1 MPDDP
6 AGPRSAEPATDPDLV
21 PRPSKMRYIAIFF
34 AGILVGR
41 VASANFA
48 PGPLGALD
56 LFMYIGLALSLA
68 WAWRTWARRAMVQRH
83 LDAERRRERQASTA
97 TAPSEA
103 TPPTPRKKRRRR

>member
-1 MPDDP
+1 
-6 AGPRSAEPATDPDLV
+6 
-21 PRPSKMRYIAIFF
+21 MRYIAIFF

-68 WAWRTWARRAMVQRH
+68 WAWRTWARRAMVERH
-83 LDAERRRERQASTA
+83 LAAERRRERQVTHTSSND
-97 TAPSEA
+97 APEDPSANAEA
-103 TPPTPRKKRRRR
+103 RPAPRRKRPRRR